1 MTKTIIDIIIMIK
14 VTFDMDGLTFK
25 LEVVEPQPVVHR
37 GDVDGD
43 DDVDIDDVTLLISYL
58 LGKGVT
64 INFANSDMDGSQSI
78 SIDDITLLI
87 DVLLGK

>member
-1 MTKTIIDIIIMIK
+1 
-14 VTFDMDGLTFK
+14 
-25 LEVVEPQPVVHR
+25 VVHR